1 MKAFP
6 ELKDFSEVRA
16 KYPFERVGWGGVRR
30 VCYKI
35 GETGFCVKFYKTKDI
50 FETQRSPRAKI
61 MRECEAKR
69 FDLKRN
75 NSAQEVRVYERYMR
89 TMPKSVTSK
98 LPEVVELVFDPE
110 WGYGILETYYTN
122 PDGTAIIPYEFEIA
136 RQTPENREIIYAQAK
151 ELLDVL
157 AANRAFFF
165 EPGNFHNLIHAD
177 GTIETK
183 IVDFEP
189 TSKLLIKLDRV
200 WPWWRGWI
208 LRSKA
213 KKYLKHIRETYG
225 VKGTVK

>member
-16 KYPFERVGWGGVRR
+16 KYSLERVGFGGVRR

-35 GETGFCVKFYKTKDI
+35 GATGFCVKFYKSPEI
-50 FETQRSPRAKI
+50 FAAQKRRRPRI
-61 MRECEAKR
+61 ERECAAKR
-69 FDLKRN
+69 FDLKHN
-75 NSAQEVRVYERYMR
+75 NSAQEVRVYERYLK
-89 TMPKSVTSK
+89 TMPPEVTAK
-98 LPEVVELVFDPE
+98 LPEIVELVFDPE

-151 ELLDVL
+151 ELLEIL

-189 TSKLLIKLDRV
+189 TSKLFVKLERI

-208 LRSKA
+208 LRAKA
-213 KKYLKHIRETYG
+213 KKYLRHIREAYG
-225 VKGTVK
+225 VKGGR

>member
-6 ELKDFSEVRA
+6 ECKDFSEVRA
-16 KYPFERVGWGGVRR
+16 KYPLRRDGWGGVRR

-35 GETGFCVKFYKTKDI
+35 GQTGYCVKFYKTPEI
-50 FETQRSPRAKI
+50 FAAENCTRKRI
-61 MRECEAKR
+61 MRECAAKR

-75 NSAQEVRVYERYMR
+75 NSAQEVRVYEHYLK
-89 TMPKSVTSK
+89 TMPREVTSK
-98 LPEVVELVFDPE
+98 LPSVVELVFDPE
-110 WGYGILETYYTN
+110 WGYGILETYYKN

-136 RQTPENREIIYAQAK
+136 RQTPENREVIYAQAK
-151 ELLDVL
+151 ELLETL
-157 AANRAFFF
+157 AANRAYFF
-165 EPGNFHNLIHAD
+165 EPGNFHTLIRPD

-189 TSKLLIKLDRV
+189 TSKLFFKLERI

-213 KKYLKHIRETYG
+213 KKYLKHIREAYG
-225 VKGTVK
+225 VKGGR